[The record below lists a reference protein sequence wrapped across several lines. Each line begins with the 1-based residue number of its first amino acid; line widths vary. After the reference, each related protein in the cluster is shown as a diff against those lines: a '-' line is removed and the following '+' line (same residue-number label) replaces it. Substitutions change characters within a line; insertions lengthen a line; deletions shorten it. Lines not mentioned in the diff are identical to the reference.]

1 MTFGDNSTRM
11 KIWISTQKQSLLVT
25 NQFIESEVFLLP
37 NVIERQE
44 DILKLISKL
53 DISPTLYKNA
63 EEKYKA
69 LANFLEDCGI
79 SADIY
84 PQGSFA
90 FGTVVRP
97 STDDE
102 NANYDLDFIC
112 QLHLTRDEIAPSVLR
127 QKIEDALRSSDRYG
141 GKLTKWNEC
150 FTIEYADINGVSFS
164 IDIVPAVEEAEIKK
178 NELKRLSDLP
188 YLINTSIAIPRE
200 NGNRNYSWI
209 TNNPKGY
216 KSWFDSINAPF
227 LSYGSAERRAVL
239 FENNRTIFNSVDDI
253 PSNLDRSSMQ
263 RVIQI
268 MKYHRNNYYQM
279 LPRKDK
285 DEIKPISAIITT
297 LVAEISKNAPAS
309 FDVFELLK
317 YVLDELE
324 IYSKQQTIAFT
335 EFRRSYVDYTA
346 ITRENGKWLIQNPAN
361 PMDNLA
367 DKWNQNS
374 DIPKIFFKW
383 LSACQKDL
391 IQSMKLDDQQF
402 YIEMSNA
409 FGSDVITRNWG
420 HKYTI
425 SKPKPINPT
434 SAAKPYKAL

>member
-1 MTFGDNSTRM
+1 M
-11 KIWISTQKQSLLVT
+11 
-25 NQFIESEVFLLP
+25 
-37 NVIERQE
+37 
-44 DILKLISKL
+44 
-53 DISPTLYKNA
+53 
-63 EEKYKA
+63 
-69 LANFLEDCGI
+69 
-79 SADIY
+79 
-84 PQGSFA
+84 
-90 FGTVVRP
+90 
-97 STDDE
+97 
-102 NANYDLDFIC
+102 
-112 QLHLTRDEIAPSVLR
+112 R

-178 NELKRLSDLP
+178 NELKRLSDHP

-227 LSYGSAERRAVL
+227 LSYRSAERRAVL
-239 FENNRTIFNSVDDI
+239 FENNRTLFNYIDDI

-268 MKYHRNNYYQM
+268 MKYHRDNYYQM

-297 LVAEISKNAPAS
+297 LVAEICKNAPTS

-317 YVLDELE
+317 YVLDKLK

-335 EFRRSYVDYTA
+335 EFSRSYVDYTA

-367 DKWNQNS
+367 NKWNQNS

-391 IQSMKLDDQQF
+391 IHSMKLDDQQF
-402 YIEMSNA
+402 YVEMSNA
-409 FGSDVITRNWG
+409 FGSDVNYQKLG
-420 HKYTI
+420 
-425 SKPKPINPT
+425 
-434 SAAKPYKAL
+434 A